1 VGYSRR
7 PATIAHYY
15 SMATVAH
22 IGLGLIAYVLC
33 PLCVYINTER
43 VAGGGI
49 VCLELVL
56 TYCIPCLVRR
66 RRVDEDQGH
75 YDHFIFNYLIQ

>member
-1 VGYSRR
+1 
-7 PATIAHYY
+7 
-15 SMATVAH
+15 MATVAH

-56 TYCIPCLVRR
+56 TYCIPCLVSASSHDDVVSMRI
-66 RRVDEDQGH
+66 RVTM
-75 YDHFIFNYLIQ
+75 IISYLII